1 MDVITNLSM
10 GFALALQPANLL
22 SCFIGVFLG
31 TLVGI
36 LPGLGPA
43 ATLAMLL
50 PLTFGMG
57 ATTTMIMMAG
67 VFYGAKYG
75 GAITSVLVNLPG
87 ESSSVMTCLDGY
99 QMAKQGR
106 AGPALGM
113 AAIASFFAG
122 TLGVVGLM
130 LLAPPLAEIAITFG
144 PPEYFSL
151 IALGMTMVIFLA
163 GKSMLKAL
171 IMGLFGLLI
180 ATVGADEMSGMDRL
194 TFGMLEL
201 LSGIDF
207 VIAAMGLF
215 AIGEILLNL
224 EENLRAEV
232 FPVPRRL
239 RELLPTGGDVREC
252 LPTLVRSTVMGFLIG
267 VLPGGNPTIAT
278 FMAYGTTRAV
288 AKDPDSFGKGTIRG
302 VAAPESADNAASSGG
317 LVPLLT
323 LGIPGT
329 GSAAMMMAAL
339 IMAGLRPGPLLLK
352 EQPEFFWTV
361 VASMYVGNVI
371 LLILNLPLVPLF
383 ANMLKVPY
391 YILYP
396 MIMAI
401 CSVGVYSLNNSL
413 FDVELMWIFGVL
425 GYFAKKFD
433 FPAAPTVLALVLA
446 NTFERALRQSLLLSS
461 GSPTIFFLRP
471 VSAVLLTIAI
481 LVLAVPVVKGVLAAR
496 RADGPAVSG

>member
-1 MDVITNLSM
+1 MDVITNLYM
-10 GFALALQPANLL
+10 GFGMALQPANLL
-22 SCFIGVFLG
+22 SCLIGVVLG

-50 PLTFGMG
+50 PLTFGMS
-57 ATTTMIMMAG
+57 ATSAMIMMCG

-99 QMAKQGR
+99 QMAKTGK

-130 LLAPPLAEIAITFG
+130 LLAPPLAEVAIAFG

-163 GKSMLKAL
+163 GKSILKAL
-171 IMGLFGLLI
+171 IMGLFGLLL
-180 ATVGADEMSGMDRL
+180 ATVGADEISGMDRF
-194 TFGMLEL
+194 TFGALEL
-201 LSGIDF
+201 MSGIDF
-207 VIAAMGLF
+207 VVAAMGLF

-232 FPVPRRL
+232 FPVPSKL
-239 RELLPTGGDVREC
+239 RDLLPTAQDLRDC
-252 LPTLVRSTVMGFLIG
+252 MPDLIRSTIMGFLIG

-278 FMAYGTTRAV
+278 FMAYGTSKAL
-288 AKDPDSFGKGTIRG
+288 AKDPESFGKGTIRG

-339 IMAGLRPGPLLLK
+339 IMAGLRPGPLMLK

-371 LLILNLPLVPLF
+371 LLILNLPLVPVF
-383 ANMLKVPY
+383 ANLLKVPY

-396 MIMAI
+396 VILSI
-401 CSVGVYSLNNSL
+401 CSVGVYSLSNSL
-413 FDVELMWIFGVL
+413 FEVEMMWLFGII

-446 NTFERALRQSLLLSS
+446 GTFERSMRQSLLISN
-461 GSPTIFFLRP
+461 GSPMIFFERP
-471 VSAVLLTIAI
+471 MSAVLLSVAI
-481 LVLAVPVVKGVLAAR
+481 LVLAVPIV
-496 RADGPAVSG
+496 RAFLGSRNETQKA